1 MRRLVAV
8 ITAVTAIEAGVFY
21 QRHADLIALSRPADS
36 LVADPTFDQAARTAV
51 ARERVSRRVL
61 EHVIDVAGR
70 KHDYVLQA
78 TALARVAQAVPDDA
92 SVQLRLA
99 EALRA
104 QGRLTEA
111 EAIYTQLSAADHG
124 VQR

>member
-1 MRRLVAV
+1 M
-8 ITAVTAIEAGVFY
+8 FY
-21 QRHADLIALSRPADS
+21 QRHTDLIALSRPVDS
-36 LVADPTFDQAARTAV
+36 LVADPMFDQAARTAV
-51 ARERVSRRVL
+51 ARARVSRRVL
-61 EHVIDVAGR
+61 ERVIDVAGR

-78 TALARVAQAVPDDA
+78 TALARLARTVPDDA

-99 EALRA
+99 EALRV

-111 EAIYTQLSAADHG
+111 EAIYARLTAADHG